1 MSAHPLLAE
10 LRTALP
16 EDGAVLDAP
25 ASTDR
30 YRRDQAAWAEAGV
43 PLAVVRPST
52 AEQVRDVVR
61 ACRRHGVP
69 VVPRGAG
76 SGLAGAA
83 NAVDGGVVVS
93 TERLLGVTVDPVE
106 RLAVVG
112 PGVVNADLR
121 AAVAEHGLWYAP
133 DPASAGFSSIGG
145 NVATNAGGLC
155 CVKYGVTRDHVLG
168 VQLVTGAGD
177 LVRLGRRTAKGV
189 AGLDLLGAVVGS
201 EGTLG
206 VVTEVTVRL
215 RPARPPERTVAGFFD
230 SLVDAGEAV
239 AAVARAGVVP
249 SALELVDSHSLRAV
263 DAWKATGLADE
274 ADTVLLARLDAPGEV
289 GDADAA
295 TVEACFTAAGATW
308 AGASSD
314 EAEAEALFDAR
325 RLVWPAVER
334 LGPLLTEDVCVPLGA
349 LPAMLARVQAAAA
362 QHDLVIATV
371 AHAGDGNLHPLV
383 VVPAGADGEARA
395 AAAFEQ
401 LMDDA
406 LALGG
411 TITGEHGVGR
421 LKREGLTRELDPLVL
436 DLQRRVKAAF
446 DPDGIMNP
454 GAVWA

>member
-1 MSAHPLLAE
+1 M
-10 LRTALP
+10 
-16 EDGAVLDAP
+16 
-25 ASTDR
+25 
-30 YRRDQAAWAEAGV
+30 WAEAAV
-43 PLAVVRPST
+43 PLAVARPST
-52 AEQVRDVVR
+52 TEQVRDVVV
-61 ACRRHGVP
+61 ACRRHAVP

-76 SGLAGAA
+76 SGLAGGA
-83 NAVDGGVVVS
+83 NAVEGGVVVS
-93 TERLLGVTVDPVE
+93 TERLLGVEVDPIE

-112 PGVVNADLR
+112 PGVLNADLR
-121 AAVAEHGLWYAP
+121 AAAAEHGLWYAP
-133 DPASAGFSSIGG
+133 DPASAAFSSIGG

-155 CVKYGVTRDHVLG
+155 CVKYGVTRDNVLA

-215 RPARPPERTVAGFFD
+215 RPARPPERTVAGFFG

-239 AAVARAGVVP
+239 LAVSRAGVVP
-249 SALELVDSHSLRAV
+249 SALELMDADCLRAV
-263 DAWKATGLADE
+263 DAWKNTGLADE
-274 ADTVLLARLDAPGEV
+274 ADTLLLARLDAPGEV
-289 GDADAA
+289 GDAEAA
-295 TVEACFTAAGATW
+295 AVEACFTAAGATW
-308 AGASSD
+308 AGRSSD

-325 RLVWPAVER
+325 RLVWSAVER
-334 LGPLLTEDVCVPLGA
+334 LGPLLTEDVCVPIGA
-349 LPAMLARVQAAAA
+349 LPRMLARVQETAR
-362 QHDLVIATV
+362 QHDLTIATT
-371 AHAGDGNLHPLV
+371 AHAGDGNLHPLI
-383 VVPAGADGEARA
+383 VVPARPDGEARA

-401 LMDDA
+401 VMDDA

-421 LKREGLTRELDPLVL
+421 LKREGLTRELDPVVL

-454 GAVWA
+454 GAVWL

>member
-1 MSAHPLLAE
+1 MPAG
-10 LRTALP
+10 
-16 EDGAVLDAP
+16 GAVLDSAT
-25 ASTDR
+25 STER
-30 YRRDQAAWAEAGV
+30 YRHDQAAWAEAGV

-52 AEQVRDVVR
+52 PEQVRDVVVS
-61 ACRRHGVP
+61 CRRHGVP

-76 SGLAGAA
+76 SGLAGGA

-93 TERLLGVTVDPVE
+93 TERLLGIAVDPVE

-112 PGVVNADLR
+112 PGVLNADLR
-121 AAVAEHGLWYAP
+121 ATAAEHGLWYAP
-133 DPASAGFSSIGG
+133 DPASAAISSIGG

-155 CVKYGVTRDHVLG
+155 CVKYGVTRDHVLA

-215 RPARPPERTVAGFFD
+215 RPARPPERTVAGFFG

-249 SALELVDSHSLRAV
+249 SALELMDSHCLRAV
-263 DAWKATGLADE
+263 DAWKRTGLADE
-274 ADTVLLARLDAPGEV
+274 ADTVLLARLDAPG
-289 GDADAA
+289 DAGEAEAA
-295 TVEACFTAAGATW
+295 TVEACFAAAGATW
-308 AGASSD
+308 AGRSSD

-325 RLVWPAVER
+325 RLVWPAVDR
-334 LGPLLTEDVCVPLGA
+334 LGPLLTEDVCVPVGV
-349 LPAMLARVQAAAA
+349 LPRMLERVQAVARE
-362 QHDLVIATV
+362 HRLTIATL
-371 AHAGDGNLHPLV
+371 AHVGDGNLHPLV
-383 VVPAGADGEARA
+383 VVPRERDGEARA

-401 LMDDA
+401 IMDDA
-406 LALGG
+406 LVLGG

-421 LKREGLTRELDPLVL
+421 LKREGLVRELDATVL

-454 GAVWA
+454 GVMWR